1 MHCQKLSLTE
11 LNLLSVR
18 GARRRQPSQSSL
30 RYQQKKALNVLIR
43 PVYRHDRI
51 VKCGIS
57 GVAMMG
63 GRTSAPL
70 FVWRRKTTS
79 KTGTGLA
86 EAGVTVFYTTE
97 IGSITASI
105 SSFSYAAV
113 TGILL
118 QSCPLLATAQ
128 HRRAMRLAMATI
140 ATFLGFFAKM
150 FFTQSVRY
158 FDLATS

>member
-1 MHCQKLSLTE
+1 MYWQKLSLTE

-30 RYQQKKALNVLIR
+30 RDQLKKVLNVLIR
-43 PVYRHDRI
+43 PFYRHDRI
-51 VKCGIS
+51 GECGTS
-57 GVAMMG
+57 DVAMMG
-63 GRTSAPL
+63 IRTSAPL
-70 FVWRRKTTS
+70 FARDAKIRQISHRFSRGRRNR
-79 KTGTGLA
+79 
-86 EAGVTVFYTTE
+86 FYIIE
-97 IGSITASI
+97 LGSITASI

-128 HRRAMRLAMATI
+128 HWRAMRLAMATI
-140 ATFLGFFAKM
+140 TTFLGFFAKM

-158 FDLATS
+158 SDLATA